1 MFFRTHLSFAS
12 PQMSS
17 EPKTLDLDVTD
28 AWLAHYMTKSSLA
41 FVGAATIAF

>member
-1 MFFRTHLSFAS
+1 MPSYADAS

-28 AWLAHYMTKSSLA
+28 AWLTQDMAKSSLA
-41 FVGAATIAF
+41 FVGAAAIAF